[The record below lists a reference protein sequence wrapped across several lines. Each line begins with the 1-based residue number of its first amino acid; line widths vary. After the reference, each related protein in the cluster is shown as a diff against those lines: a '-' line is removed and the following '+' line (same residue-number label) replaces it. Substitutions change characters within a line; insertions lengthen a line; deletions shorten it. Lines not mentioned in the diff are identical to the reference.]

1 MTSSWSLTLD
11 PDPTSVREARFF
23 VADRLHR
30 LDPPVPG
37 SLIDT
42 VVLLTSELASNAVL
56 HGRSTF
62 TVVVA
67 RRADS
72 IRVEVRDLSRSLPR
86 RRSYS
91 LTATT
96 GRGVALVQDQSDRT
110 GVDLHADG
118 KTVWFEIDVVRTGRP
133 SPSAAAP
140 DDGAAGRGER
150 VS

>member
-11 PDPTSVREARFF
+11 PDPTSVREARTF
-23 VADRLHR
+23 VAERLRR
-30 LDPPVPG
+30 LDPPVPA
-37 SLIDT
+37 SVADT
-42 VVLLTSELASNAVL
+42 VLLLTSELASNAVL
-56 HGRSTF
+56 HGRSVF
-62 TVVVA
+62 TVVLA
-67 RRADS
+67 RTATTV
-72 IRVEVRDLSRSLPR
+72 RVEVRDLSRSLPR

-118 KTVWFEIDVVRTGRP
+118 KTVWFEIDVVRTGHP
-133 SPSAAAP
+133 TPAAAP

>member
-11 PDPTSVREARFF
+11 PDPASVREARLF
-23 VADRLHR
+23 VADRLRR
-30 LDPPVPG
+30 LDPPVPP
-37 SLIDT
+37 SLVDT
-42 VVLLTSELASNAVL
+42 SVLLTSELASNAVL

-72 IRVEVRDLSRSLPR
+72 VRIEVRDLSRSLPR

-118 KTVWFEIDVVRTGRP
+118 KTVWFEIDIVRTGRP
-133 SPSAAAP
+133 TPATIAP